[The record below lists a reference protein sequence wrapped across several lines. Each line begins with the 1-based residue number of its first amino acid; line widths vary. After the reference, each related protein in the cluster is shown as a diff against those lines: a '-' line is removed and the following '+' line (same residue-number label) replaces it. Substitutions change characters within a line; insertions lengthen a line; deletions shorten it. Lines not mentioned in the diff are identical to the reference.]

1 MDKEQRKGLLKSVAT
16 AIVSDMV
23 DFNYGS
29 SSISTSGDNN
39 DDYIYQYAQQ
49 LVSLG
54 CFYLEYDD
62 AIKEGDVERVFRC
75 WKYLLPI
82 FVNSGRK
89 NYSIEALLLL
99 CQHEYLLPPQ
109 QAKRLLYSRFVNTRG
124 IQGRNI
130 PADLHNEH
138 LNKACKNAIGGLGSN
153 LSTER
158 IQMVGRSLGTL
169 VPILDSFDIEN
180 NVSKSYGHHA
190 PVSSEE
196 DITILVNQLQQS
208 EVFTSSRSREHAS
221 FQAKKAVLYSKS
233 RKQILQWIL
242 THIPYK

>member
-1 MDKEQRKGLLKSVAT
+1 M
-16 AIVSDMV
+16 
-23 DFNYGS
+23 
-29 SSISTSGDNN
+29 
-39 DDYIYQYAQQ
+39 
-49 LVSLG
+49 
-54 CFYLEYDD
+54 
-62 AIKEGDVERVFRC
+62 ERVFRC

-180 NVSKSYGHHA
+180 NVSKSYGQHA

-242 THIPYK
+242 THMPYN